1 MRRYSRNR
9 EMIFDYAKER
19 VAKLS
24 SLSLDPGRESMTKK

>member
-1 MRRYSRNR
+1 MSRYSRDWD
-9 EMIFDYAKER
+9 MIFDYAKER